1 MSATALASAE
11 PQEAGLD
18 PPSKSAVGGLPDL
31 RLGLTNA
38 TVAHL
43 QHTIGNRAVA
53 RLLSAGGGR
62 PGSGRRILARKTSD
76 EEIHRSRTSPGLAE
90 AQEDPAA
97 LSLFNFGH
105 DQAEVKEFHR
115 DLMIELAR
123 FIRTEIPV
131 GVRIRIEG
139 HTSAPG
145 SDAYNVDL
153 GRRRAE
159 AIAEIL
165 RAEGVTDV
173 DVGTRGESTPVGDN
187 STEDGRSR
195 NRRVDVRMFKARQP
209 TPTPPEPGPEPKPE
223 PPEPVPPEPVPP
235 QPPQPPQPP
244 EPPVPNDDKGFCD
257 RFPILCGLIPL
268 IPIPFI
274 LPPPWA
280 LICIIAPELCAVGV
294 CVVNPAL
301 CIPDPPEPKPPEKP
315 KEPKKDKKTPR
326 VVFGRVRAANTPSA
340 MGDRIPDKG
349 STVVPVTVF
358 DFDPSMG
365 AILIRPVG
373 ANSTNGDFLI
383 DGSATTTITSSHLLE
398 IEGQT
403 QTTDRAGGF
412 KLRLEAVLGAVSL
425 GESAPFAVS
434 DIMENMRTHKGGKRV
449 DKTGATMFA
458 AMRWDSDGANGIK
471 SLNLMEYGEN
481 IEVLSEEGGM
491 IGHGPGDHGFL
502 AAADMEQEDAHG
514 TPIEVMKV
522 PGRQQLLQV
531 HTLVDHRTGSLG
543 EDIPVTNSG
552 FLIDRVVEPDPSRPG
567 CLRFVITKSGR
578 AGAVGKFSAGAGSGR
593 AQLIVPLACPGG
605 GRPPRPGPG
614 PKPTPSLPKLHKGPV
629 PKGSKPFGYVSGV
642 PASAFPGLPV
652 VLTIVFEA
660 DSTDP
665 KHPGRKKF
673 TSPIPCVVIGTTATH
688 INLQTSNPVPLS
700 LAPEGFELTV
710 MPAFKKIGIPRS
722 LL

>member
-1 MSATALASAE
+1 MTATALASAE

-18 PPSKSAVGGLPDL
+18 PPSKSAVGPPDL
-31 RLGLTNA
+31 RLGLNTA

-53 RLLSAGGGR
+53 RLLSANGGR
-62 PGSGRRILARKTSD
+62 PGSGQRILARKTSD
-76 EEIHRSRTSPGLAE
+76 AEIRRSRESPGLAE

-105 DQAEVKEFHR
+105 DQAEVKEFHH

-123 FIRTEIPV
+123 FIRDEIPV
-131 GVRIRIEG
+131 GVRVRVEG

-145 SDAYNVDL
+145 SDAYNIDL

-165 RAEGVTDV
+165 RANGVTDV

-195 NRRVDVRMFKARQP
+195 NRRVDVRLFKARQPSP

-223 PPEPVPPEPVPP
+223 PKPVPVPPEPI
-235 QPPQPPQPP
+235 PPQPP
-244 EPPVPNDDKGFCD
+244 EPPGPNDDKGFCD
-257 RFPILCGLIPL
+257 RYPLLCGLLPL
-268 IPIPFI
+268 IPIPFL

-301 CIPDPPEPKPPEKP
+301 CIPDPPEPKPPKP
-315 KEPKKDKKTPR
+315 PDKPKKDKKTPR

-340 MGDRIPDKG
+340 MGDRIPDTG
-349 STVVPVTVF
+349 STLVPVTVF
-358 DFDPSMG
+358 DFDPAMA
-365 AILIRPVG
+365 AIVIRPVG
-373 ANSTNGDFLI
+373 ANATNGDFLI
-383 DGSATTTITSSHLLE
+383 DGGTTTTITGTHLLE
-398 IEGQT
+398 IKGQT
-403 QTTDRAGGF
+403 QTTDRAGAF
-412 KLRLEAVLGAVSL
+412 KLRLEAVLGATSL

-434 DIMENMRTHKGGKRV
+434 DIMENMRTRKADELV
-449 DKTGATMFA
+449 DKTGASLFA
-458 AMRWDSDGANGIK
+458 GMLWDSDGANGIK

-481 IEVLSEEGGM
+481 IKLLSEEGGM
-491 IGHGPGDHGFL
+491 VGLGAGDHGFL
-502 AAADMEQEDAHG
+502 VLADQEQQDQHG
-514 TPIEVMKV
+514 TPIEVMKA

-552 FLIDRVVEPDPSRPG
+552 FLIDRVVEPDPARPG

-578 AGAVGKFSAGAGSGR
+578 AGAVGRFTSGAGSGR
-593 AQLIVPLACPGG
+593 AQLIVPLKCPGG
-605 GRPPRPGPG
+605 GRPPRPGGG
-614 PKPTPSLPKLHKGPV
+614 PKPTPSLPKIHGGPV

-652 VLTIVFEA
+652 ILTIVFEA

-665 KHPGRKKF
+665 KRPGRKKF
-673 TSPIPCVVIGTTATH
+673 TSPIPCVVVGTTATH
-688 INLQTSNPVPLS
+688 INLETSNPVPLS
-700 LAPEGFELTV
+700 LAPDGFELTV
-710 MPAFKKIGIPRS
+710 MPAFNKIGIPRS